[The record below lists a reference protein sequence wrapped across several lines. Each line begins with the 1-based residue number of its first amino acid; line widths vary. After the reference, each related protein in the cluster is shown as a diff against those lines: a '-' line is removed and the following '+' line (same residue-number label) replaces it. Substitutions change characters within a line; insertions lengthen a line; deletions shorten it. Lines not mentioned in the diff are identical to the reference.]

1 MSGTFAYRNT
11 TNFQFLLPLGA
22 SASTWQLGGRATG
35 TVTSGDGFTLTF
47 DEPYYLLTFPE
58 PPSGQSAENRPGA
71 TQRYFGIDLSVVK
84 RLSKN
89 WMLRANVGWNS
100 FRQYLTPESIQNPN
114 NLWNWG
120 GQNDDGGLASAV
132 SPKAE
137 RLA

>member
-11 TNFQFLLPLGA
+11 THLQFLLPIGA

-35 TVTSGDGFTLTF
+35 TVTSRDGFTLTF
-47 DEPYYLLTFPE
+47 DEPYYLLTLPE

-71 TQRYFGIDLSVVK
+71 TQRYFGVDLSVVK

-89 WMLRANVGWNS
+89 WMLRANVGWSS

-114 NLWNWG
+114 NLWN
-120 GQNDDGGLASAV
+120 
-132 SPKAE
+132 
-137 RLA
+137 